1 VQGVV
6 HLSAI
11 SCGTPTTSGSRK
23 EPPMTTLALNF
34 RSRLIRTQCLRSELK
49 RRRGAALVEM
59 AMVIL
64 VLVIILLGI
73 IDIGYVFFV
82 QHNMVNAAR
91 DAARAVA
98 VRDGSS
104 TAAIEVAENRLEDI
118 PLDFNINVS
127 VPDGSDPTNRDV
139 SVLITTP
146 LNAASFGLLTGVL
159 RADVTMRLEGVE
171 E

>member
-1 VQGVV
+1 
-6 HLSAI
+6 
-11 SCGTPTTSGSRK
+11 
-23 EPPMTTLALNF
+23 MTTLASRF
-34 RSRLIRTQCLRSELK
+34 RSHLIHRRGPLRARS

-104 TAAIEVAENRLEDI
+104 SAAIAVAEDRLDDI
-118 PLDFNINVS
+118 PLDFDISVS
-127 VPDGSDPTNRDV
+127 VPDGSDPTDNDV